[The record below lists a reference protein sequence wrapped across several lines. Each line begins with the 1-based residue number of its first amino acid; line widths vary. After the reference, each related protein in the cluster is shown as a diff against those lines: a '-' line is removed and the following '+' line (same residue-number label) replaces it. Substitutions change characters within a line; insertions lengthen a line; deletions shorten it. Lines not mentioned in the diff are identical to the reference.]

1 MIGSG
6 MLGGYTYFMQIVG
19 IIIIIIIITIIITMI
34 KPTQTDKTIYP
45 LVI

>member
-19 IIIIIIIITIIITMI
+19 IIIIIIITIIITMI